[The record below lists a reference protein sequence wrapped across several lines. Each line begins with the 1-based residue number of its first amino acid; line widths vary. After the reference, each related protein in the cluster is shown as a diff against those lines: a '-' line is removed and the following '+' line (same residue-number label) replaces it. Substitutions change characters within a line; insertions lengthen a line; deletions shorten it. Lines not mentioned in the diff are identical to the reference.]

1 MDKINLSLNEAGSL
15 LLGAGLLRLTT
26 DLVSG
31 LIVVAVGAALKIT
44 VAVLKKKG
52 VVISS
57 NPQ

>member
-26 DLVSG
+26 DLTSG
-31 LIVVAVGAALKIT
+31 IIVVVVGAALKVL

-52 VVISS
+52 IVISS
-57 NPQ
+57 KPQ